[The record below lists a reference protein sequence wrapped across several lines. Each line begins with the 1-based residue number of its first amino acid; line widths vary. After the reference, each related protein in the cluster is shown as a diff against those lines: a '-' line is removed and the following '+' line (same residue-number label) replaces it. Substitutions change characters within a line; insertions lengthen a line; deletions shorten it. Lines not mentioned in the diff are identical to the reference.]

1 MVGKK
6 HLILCLLAAVFL
18 ITAYVDS
25 NQKTMAVQ
33 QKTMEEVFVPIGQ
46 FMKDRWDLLTQSV
59 DSLVKDVEPD
69 DVVAEVNGWP
79 ITAAELEL
87 QQGKNLHLNAISCI
101 LVSAVDAKIIYGFY
115 CKAVVRDG

>member
-79 ITAAELEL
+79 ITAAELEFTTK
-87 QQGKNLHLNAISCI
+87 GKKLAFERDKLYNYQR
-101 LVSAVDAKIIYGFY
+101 AVDAK
-115 CKAVVRDG
+115 R